1 MPGLSFTAFVLDRRG
16 IKIYKIYDFEEFVTE
31 VNKKVKASEDE
42 IINILEWE
50 GFNTEFLDCIDGF
63 LVERVIEKLRD

>member
-1 MPGLSFTAFVLDRRG
+1 M
-16 IKIYKIYDFEEFVTE
+16 YKIYDFEEFVEE

-42 IINILEWE
+42 IINVLEWE

-63 LVERVIEKLRD
+63 LVERVIEKLSD